1 MSADHRREAAAD
13 NKQIRAAAALH
24 AADGAA
30 MASPLAIEEKDMAWA
45 TPLSEYGRIRRIA
58 LRRPAE
64 SFIDQSRLDAE
75 WRQLN
80 YTARPDYAGAV
91 AEYDRL
97 EALLREQGA
106 EIDYLPA
113 GSDLTIDS
121 IYVRDAAIVS
131 PAGVVLCSMGKPARR
146 GEPGIAGAAY
156 RRFGIP
162 VAGAIGG
169 EGRLEGGDM
178 VWLDD
183 RTLAVGHTYRSNDEG
198 IRQLQSLVG
207 PGVEVVVA
215 DMPHYRGP
223 GDVFHLM
230 SVLSPIDRD
239 LALVYSPLMPIR
251 FRDWLI
257 ARGIR
262 LVEVPEAEFD
272 SMGCNVLAIAPRH
285 CVMLKGN
292 PLTRAA
298 LEAAGAD
305 VTEIDGEEISS
316 KGQGGPTC
324 LTRPLL
330 RG

>member
-1 MSADHRREAAAD
+1 MSA
-13 NKQIRAAAALH
+13 
-24 AADGAA
+24 
-30 MASPLAIEEKDMAWA
+30 MPPS
-45 TPLSEYGRIRRIA
+45 S
-58 LRRPAE
+58 
-64 SFIDQSRLDAE
+64 
-75 WRQLN
+75 
-80 YTARPDYAGAV
+80 
-91 AEYDRL
+91 
-97 EALLREQGA
+97 
-106 EIDYLPA
+106 
-113 GSDLTIDS
+113 
-121 IYVRDAAIVS
+121 S
-131 PAGVVLCSMGKPARR
+131 PAGVILCNMGKPARR
-146 GEPGIAGAAY
+146 GEPGIAGEAY
-156 RRFGIP
+156 RRLGIP
-162 VAGAIGG
+162 VAGAIEG

-198 IRQLQSLVG
+198 IRQLGRLVG
-207 PGVEVVVA
+207 PEVEVVVA

-223 GDVFHLM
+223 SDVFHLM

-272 SMGCNVLAIAPRH
+272 SMGCNVLAIAPRR

-298 LEAAGAD
+298 LAAAGAE
-305 VTEIDGEEISS
+305 VIEIDGEEISS

-330 RG
+330 RD

>member
-1 MSADHRREAAAD
+1 
-13 NKQIRAAAALH
+13 
-24 AADGAA
+24 
-30 MASPLAIEEKDMAWA
+30 MASPLMMGEKDMAWA

-58 LRRPAE
+58 LRRPAD

-75 WRQLN
+75 WRGLN
-80 YTARPDYAGAV
+80 YTSRPDYARAV
-91 AEYDRL
+91 KEFERL
-97 EALLREQGA
+97 AALFTDLGA

-113 GSDLTIDS
+113 GPGLTLDS
-121 IYVRDAAIVS
+121 IYVRDATIVG
-131 PAGVVLCSMGKPARR
+131 PKGVILCNMGKPARR
-146 GEPGIAGAAY
+146 GEPGIAGEAY
-156 RRFGIP
+156 RRLGIP
-162 VAGAIGG
+162 VAGAIEG

-183 RTLAVGHTYRSNDEG
+183 RTLAVGHTYRSNDDG
-198 IRQLQSLVG
+198 IRQLGRLVG
-207 PGVEVVVA
+207 PEVEVVVA

-223 GDVFHLM
+223 SDVFHLM

-272 SMGCNVLAIAPRH
+272 SMGCNVLAIAPRR

-298 LEAAGAD
+298 LIAAGAE
-305 VTEIDGEEISS
+305 VIEIDGEEISS

-330 RG
+330 RD